1 MSFETKKHPLPIN
14 EAGVC
19 HYILSLF
26 LSKCCSIISV
36 ICIPENPLFITGIIY
51 ALNLLSI
58 LFGTVR
64 LIRTQCKPACGKSLN
79 IGAHIGR
86 MPFHLRQSILHESV
100 NTVRIGG
107 SIYGLDTRMYA
118 PVYRLLAYTHDKKHI
133 GLNDTFGYNNFI
145 CSELKGGNI
154 FIISAGY
161 AELLKL

>member
-1 MSFETKKHPLPIN
+1 MLQHHICYLHPRKSTLHNRHHIRP
-14 EAGVC
+14 EFAV
-19 HYILSLF
+19 YIVRHR
-26 LSKCCSIISV
+26 KTDTYSV
-36 ICIPENPLFITGIIY
+36 
-51 ALNLLSI
+51 
-58 LFGTVR
+58 
-64 LIRTQCKPACGKSLN
+64 KPACGKSLN

-145 CSELKGGNI
+145 YSELKGGNI